1 MPASTKQNV
10 IILLGAP
17 GSGKGT
23 QAKKASKEF
32 HVPHIST
39 GDLFRE
45 NLKNKTDLGKNANT
59 YIAAGKLVP
68 DGLVLDMLF
77 DRVSSDDCKNG
88 YFLDG
93 FPRTIPQAAKLEEH
107 LKNNANPL
115 VIHLECSDESV
126 IKRISGRL
134 SCQNCGAVYHRVFS
148 CPKSEGICDSCGSFL
163 IQRIDDR
170 EDIVKERLRVY
181 NIQTKPLIEFY
192 QNKQYFININGE
204 NSPDIVYGDLIKACK
219 RLIWNRIS

>member
-23 QAKKASKEF
+23 QAKKASNEF

-45 NLKNKTDLGKNANT
+45 NLKNETDLGKKANT

-68 DGLVLDMLF
+68 DALVLDMLF
-77 DRVSSDDCKNG
+77 DRVGKEDCKKG

-93 FPRTIPQAAKLEEH
+93 FPRTIPQAEALEEH
-107 LKNNANPL
+107 LKNNSNIL
-115 VIHLECSDESV
+115 VIHLDCSDESV

-134 SCQNCGAVYHRVFS
+134 SCQNCGAVYHRDFS
-148 CPKSEGICDSCGSFL
+148 RPKNEGTCDSCGSFL

-192 QNKQYFININGE
+192 QSKQYFININGE
-204 NSPDIVYGDLIKACK
+204 NSPGAVYGDLINACK
-219 RLIWNRIS
+219 RLTWNKMS